1 MYITIHMYISAL
13 QKEET
18 KKKVRKTVNI
28 QTRDLAK
35 KSRKSK
41 KEHFKLNLHLVGFHI
56 VSIFATTNP
65 SIHGS
70 NISRKRRSR
79 R

>member
-1 MYITIHMYISAL
+1 MYISIL
-13 QKEET
+13 RNEET

-28 QTRDLAK
+28 QTRILVK

-41 KEHFKLNLHLVGFHI
+41 KEHFKLNLHLVGLHI
-56 VSIFATTNP
+56 VSIFATTNQ
-65 SIHGS
+65 SIHGG

>member
-1 MYITIHMYISAL
+1 MYITIHIYISAL

-18 KKKVRKTVNI
+18 KKKVRETVNI
-28 QTRDLAK
+28 QNLAK
-35 KSRKSK
+35 KLRKSK